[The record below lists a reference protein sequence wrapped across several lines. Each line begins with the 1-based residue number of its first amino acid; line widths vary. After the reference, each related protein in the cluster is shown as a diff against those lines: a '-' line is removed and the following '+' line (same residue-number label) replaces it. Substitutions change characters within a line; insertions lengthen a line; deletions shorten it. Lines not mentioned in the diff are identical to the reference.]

1 VHKSN
6 TGRRAEIEQ
15 AADVHIDEATAETE
29 ELPQRFERKFF
40 VLPRSVGFAYTLLRQ
55 VCRPDSE
62 YPESRVNS
70 LYFDTPDLDQFI
82 RSESGDFKKD
92 KVRLRWYGQIGAQQ
106 ETVPVF
112 LELKARQGFV
122 SSKQRRRLEVSAEC
136 LAPAHLANGIID
148 RRVLMDTLAAF
159 GHFPE
164 LPLRPVI
171 FISYRR
177 YRFNEMVTGVR
188 VSLDCGIRSSMAAL
202 ELGNGERELWLQGG
216 VVEVKGPT
224 LELPATLRRIRLL
237 DTDWSRFSKYGYCVG
252 SHLSDPGTV
261 GRLWPAG
268 RMGEL

>member
-1 VHKSN
+1 M
-6 TGRRAEIEQ
+6 EIEQ
-15 AADVHIDEATAETE
+15 VADAHIDEATAETE

-40 VLPRSVGFAYTLLRQ
+40 VLPRSIGFAHTLLRQ

-62 YPESRVNS
+62 YPESQVNS
-70 LYFDTPDLDQFI
+70 LYFDTPDLDQYI

-92 KVRLRWYGQIGAQQ
+92 KVRIRWYGKIGGQQ
-106 ETVPVF
+106 ELLPVF
-112 LELKARQGFV
+112 LELKSRQGFV
-122 SSKQRRRLEVSAEC
+122 SSKQRRRLEVSAER
-136 LAPAHLANGIID
+136 LEPAHLGSGVID
-148 RRVLMDTLAAF
+148 RRVLMDTLATF

-171 FISYRR
+171 FVSYRR
-177 YRFNEMVTGVR
+177 YRFNEMMTGVR
-188 VSLDCGIRSSMAAL
+188 VSLDCEIRSSMVAR
-202 ELGNGERELWLQGG
+202 ELGHGERALWLQGG

-261 GRLWPAG
+261 GRLWPSG